1 MFITMKS
8 QQKRSIF
15 VYMKQ
20 KNSAANYSITLAFL
34 LIVLS
39 FVFGYRS
46 YSQAEQRVV
55 SDLNQALQKSVFQ
68 NKHLWLN
75 TDTIQTYAKLQK
87 VMEAPV
93 IISSSNQSFTKALSI
108 PQLREVSSLS
118 IHILKKD
125 ESGSVFN
132 EIPAGYLAS
141 DTLVWLTTTGASDL
155 TLSFRGYAQCSP
167 ALLFAL
173 SDQSTAELLLLAAII
188 IGSISIFYFHRKS
201 LVITNS
207 NKKKVITFGNLSLL
221 PDEACFYNEHREKL
235 KLTPMQYALME
246 MFYQSSSHELSRSDI
261 CESLWPG
268 KDNADETLYTL
279 VRRLKP
285 VIEDN
290 SNLRIKTD
298 RGRTYGLEIKT

>member
-1 MFITMKS
+1 
-8 QQKRSIF
+8 
-15 VYMKQ
+15 MKQ
-20 KNSAANYSITLAFL
+20 KNSAANCSITLAFL

-39 FVFGYRS
+39 FGFGYRS
-46 YSQAEQRVV
+46 YSEAEQRVI

-87 VMEAPV
+87 AMEAPV
-93 IISSSNQSFTKALSI
+93 IISSSNQSFTKVLSI
-108 PQLREVSSLS
+108 PQLRQVSSLS

-125 ESGSVFN
+125 DSGSVFN

-141 DTLVWLTTTGASDL
+141 DTLLWLTTTTGASDL

-173 SDQSTAELLLLAAII
+173 SDQSTAKLLLLAAII
-188 IGSISIFYFHRKS
+188 IGSISIFYLHRKS
-201 LVITNS
+201 LAITNS
-207 NKKKVITFGNLSLL
+207 NKKEIITFGNLSLL

-246 MFYQSSSHELSRSDI
+246 MFYQSSSHELSKSDI

-279 VRRLKP
+279 IRRLKP